1 MKIRQIQ
8 FLLSIV
14 FILGYMAMMGAIFYV
29 EFSDTLN
36 MKQGE
41 NSLMGEAKILLGAMT
56 AGTAQ
61 ILNFWFNDYK
71 KREANEETVKVN

>member
-71 KREANEETVKVN
+71 KREANEETVKVT

>member
-1 MKIRQIQ
+1 
-8 FLLSIV
+8 
-14 FILGYMAMMGAIFYV
+14 MAMMGAIFYV

>member
-8 FLLSIV
+8 FLLSLI
-14 FILGYMAMMGAIFYV
+14 FILGYLAMMGTIFYV
-29 EFSDTLN
+29 EFSDSLN

-61 ILNFWFNDYK
+61 ILNFWFNEYK

>member
-1 MKIRQIQ
+1 MKIRKIQ

>member
-1 MKIRQIQ
+1 M
-8 FLLSIV
+8 LSLI
-14 FILGYMAMMGAIFYV
+14 FILGYLAMMGTIFYV

-61 ILNFWFNDYK
+61 ILNFWFNEYK

>member
-8 FLLSIV
+8 FILSIL
-14 FILGYMAMMGAIFYV
+14 FILGYLVMIGAIFYV
-29 EFSDTLN
+29 EFSDSLN
-36 MKQGE
+36 MKEGE

-61 ILNFWFNDYK
+61 ILNFWFNEAK
-71 KREANEETVKVN
+71 RREANEEDQKEG